1 MYSSLAAPILLV
13 ITLAATPT
21 SPPPVAYPEGYRA
34 FSHVKSLL
42 LKPNHAL
49 ANPFAGLHHTYANDK
64 AVRGLKSGKYED
76 GAIFAFDLLD
86 YKDEE
91 SSLSEGKRKLLGVME
106 RNAKKY
112 SATGGWGF
120 EGFSGDSKTERLV
133 KDGGVGCFT
142 CHQAQQAK
150 SFVFSEWRQ

>member
-1 MYSSLAAPILLV
+1 MLSPLVALAV
-13 ITLAATPT
+13 VFAANPPA
-21 SPPPVAYPEGYRA
+21 PPPVSYPEGYRA

-42 LKPNHAL
+42 LKPSHPL

-76 GAIFAFDLLD
+76 GAIFAFDLLE

-91 SSLSEGKRKLLGVME
+91 SSLVEGKRKLLGVME

-112 SATGGWGF
+112 AATGGWGF
-120 EGFSGDSKTERLV
+120 EGFAADSKSERLV
-133 KDGGVGCFT
+133 KDGGAGCFG

-150 SFVFSEWRQ
+150 SFVFTEWRQ